1 MHLLPNKDNI
11 SFTSDILQEVS
22 KENDIPIEI
31 VKYSFDICLKN
42 LENLV
47 KNTDTTSIFIPFI
60 GTMYVNYE
68 NLKLFKKGSDRRG
81 KNTDIIQS
89 KIEKIEEYTK
99 NVNKIKRNYFVNRHL
114 QKKFLNNKYFSKGL
128 SVVEIEKIQNNE
140 TRE

>member
-1 MHLLPNKDNI
+1 MNKDNI

-22 KENDIPIEI
+22 KEHNIPLEL

-68 NLKLFKKGSDRRG
+68 NLKLFKKGSDRRN

>member
-1 MHLLPNKDNI
+1 MNKDNI

-22 KENDIPIEI
+22 KENNIPMEI

-47 KNTDTTSIFIPFI
+47 KNSNTTSVFIPFI

-128 SVVEIEKIQNNE
+128 GVDEIEKIQNNE
-140 TRE
+140 TRK

>member
-1 MHLLPNKDNI
+1 MNKDNI

-22 KENDIPIEI
+22 KENNIPMEI

-42 LENLV
+42 LKNLV
-47 KNTDTTSIFIPFI
+47 KNSNTTSVFIPFI

-68 NLKLFKKGSDRRG
+68 NLKLFKKGSDRRN

>member
-1 MHLLPNKDNI
+1 MNKDNV

-22 KENDIPIEI
+22 KENNIPMEI

-47 KNTDTTSIFIPFI
+47 KNSNTTSVFIPFI

-68 NLKLFKKGSDRRG
+68 NLKLFKKGSDRRN

>member
-1 MHLLPNKDNI
+1 MNKENI

-22 KENDIPIEI
+22 KEHNIPLEL

-68 NLKLFKKGSDRRG
+68 NLKLFKKGSIN
-81 KNTDIIQS
+81 KNKNFDVIQS
-89 KIEKIEEYTK
+89 KIEKIEEHVEVTNK
-99 NVNKIKRNYFVNRHL
+99 NKKNFFINRHL

-128 SVVEIEKIQNNE
+128 SIIEIENLQNNE
-140 TRE
+140 TGK

>member
-1 MHLLPNKDNI
+1 MNKDNI
-11 SFTSDILQEVS
+11 SFTSDILNEVS
-22 KENDIPIEI
+22 KENNIPMEI

-47 KNTDTTSIFIPFI
+47 KNSNTTSVFIPFI

-68 NLKLFKKGSDRRG
+68 NLKLFKKGSDRRN
-81 KNTDIIQS
+81 KNTDIIQF

>member
-1 MHLLPNKDNI
+1 MNKDNI

-68 NLKLFKKGSDRRG
+68 NLKLFKKGSDRRN

>member
-1 MHLLPNKDNI
+1 MNKDNI

-22 KENDIPIEI
+22 KENNIPMEI

-47 KNTDTTSIFIPFI
+47 KNSNTTSVFIPFI

-68 NLKLFKKGSDRRG
+68 NLKLFKKGSDRRN

-128 SVVEIEKIQNNE
+128 SIIEIENLQNNE
-140 TRE
+140 TGK

>member
-1 MHLLPNKDNI
+1 MNKDNI

-22 KENDIPIEI
+22 KENNIPMEI

-47 KNTDTTSIFIPFI
+47 KNSNTTSVFIPFI

>member
-1 MHLLPNKDNI
+1 MNKDNI

-22 KENDIPIEI
+22 KENNIPMEI

-47 KNTDTTSIFIPFI
+47 KNSNTTSVFIPFI

-68 NLKLFKKGSDRRG
+68 NLKLFKKGSDRRN

-99 NVNKIKRNYFVNRHL
+99 KVNKIKRNYFVNRHL

>member
-1 MHLLPNKDNI
+1 MNKDNI

-22 KENDIPIEI
+22 KENNIPIEI

-47 KNTDTTSIFIPFI
+47 KNSNTTSVFIPFI

-68 NLKLFKKGSDRRG
+68 NLKLFKKGSDRRN

>member
-1 MHLLPNKDNI
+1 MNKDNI

-22 KENDIPIEI
+22 KENNIPMEI

-47 KNTDTTSIFIPFI
+47 KNSNTTSVFIPFI

-68 NLKLFKKGSDRRG
+68 NLKLFKKGSDRRN

-114 QKKFLNNKYFSKGL
+114 QKKFLNNKYFSIWK
-128 SVVEIEKIQNNE
+128 
-140 TRE
+140 TMPY

>member
-1 MHLLPNKDNI
+1 MNKDNI

-22 KENDIPIEI
+22 KENNIPMEI

-47 KNTDTTSIFIPFI
+47 KNSNTTSVFIPFI

-68 NLKLFKKGSDRRG
+68 NLKLFKKGSGRRN

>member
-1 MHLLPNKDNI
+1 MNKDNI

-22 KENDIPIEI
+22 KENNIPMEI

-47 KNTDTTSIFIPFI
+47 KNSNTTSVFIPFI

-68 NLKLFKKGSDRRG
+68 NLKLFKKGSDRRN

-114 QKKFLNNKYFSKGL
+114 QKKFLNNKYFSKCL

>member
-1 MHLLPNKDNI
+1 MNKDNI

-89 KIEKIEEYTK
+89 KIEKIEEYIK

-128 SVVEIEKIQNNE
+128 SVDEIEKIQNNE
-140 TRE
+140 TRK

>member
-1 MHLLPNKDNI
+1 MNKDNI

-22 KENDIPIEI
+22 KENNIPMEI

-47 KNTDTTSIFIPFI
+47 KNSNTTSVFIHFI

-68 NLKLFKKGSDRRG
+68 NLKLFKKGSDRRN

>member
-1 MHLLPNKDNI
+1 MNKDNI

-22 KENDIPIEI
+22 KENNIPIEI

-47 KNTDTTSIFIPFI
+47 KNSNTTSVFIPFI

-68 NLKLFKKGSDRRG
+68 NLKLFKKGSDRRN

-128 SVVEIEKIQNNE
+128 SVVEIEKIQNSE

>member
-1 MHLLPNKDNI
+1 MNKDNI

-22 KENDIPIEI
+22 KENNIPMEI

-47 KNTDTTSIFIPFI
+47 KNSNTTSVFIPFI

-68 NLKLFKKGSDRRG
+68 NLKLFKKGSDRRN
-81 KNTDIIQS
+81 KNTDIIQF

>member
-1 MHLLPNKDNI
+1 MNKDNI

-22 KENDIPIEI
+22 KENNIPMEI

-42 LENLV
+42 MENLV
-47 KNTDTTSIFIPFI
+47 KNSNTTSVFIPFI

-68 NLKLFKKGSDRRG
+68 NLKLFKKGSDRRN

>member
-1 MHLLPNKDNI
+1 MNKDNI

-22 KENDIPIEI
+22 KENNIPIEI

-47 KNTDTTSIFIPFI
+47 KNSNTTSVFIPFI

-68 NLKLFKKGSDRRG
+68 NLKLFKKGSDRRN

-99 NVNKIKRNYFVNRHL
+99 NVNKIKRDYFVNRHL

>member
-1 MHLLPNKDNI
+1 MNKDNI

-22 KENDIPIEI
+22 KENNIPMEI
-31 VKYSFDICLKN
+31 VKYSVDICLKN

-47 KNTDTTSIFIPFI
+47 KNSNTTSVFIPFI

-68 NLKLFKKGSDRRG
+68 NLKLFKKGSDRRN

>member
-1 MHLLPNKDNI
+1 MNKDNI

-128 SVVEIEKIQNNE
+128 GVDEIEKIQNNE
-140 TRE
+140 TRK

>member
-1 MHLLPNKDNI
+1 MNKDNI

-22 KENDIPIEI
+22 KENNIPMEI

-47 KNTDTTSIFIPFI
+47 KNSNTTSVFIPFI

-68 NLKLFKKGSDRRG
+68 NLKLFKKGSDRRN
-81 KNTDIIQS
+81 KNSDIIQS

-128 SVVEIEKIQNNE
+128 SIIEIENLQNNE
-140 TRE
+140 TGK

>member
-1 MHLLPNKDNI
+1 MNKDNI

-31 VKYSFDICLKN
+31 VKYSFDMCLKN

-128 SVVEIEKIQNNE
+128 GVDEIEKIQNNE
-140 TRE
+140 TRK

>member
-1 MHLLPNKDNI
+1 MNKDNI

>member
-1 MHLLPNKDNI
+1 MNKDNI

-22 KENDIPIEI
+22 KENNIPMEI

-47 KNTDTTSIFIPFI
+47 KNSNTTSVFIPFI

-68 NLKLFKKGSDRRG
+68 NLKLFKKGSDRRN

>member
-1 MHLLPNKDNI
+1 MNKDNI

-22 KENDIPIEI
+22 KENNIPMEI

-47 KNTDTTSIFIPFI
+47 KNSNTTSVFIPFI

-68 NLKLFKKGSDRRG
+68 NLKLFKKGSDRRN

-89 KIEKIEEYTK
+89 KIEKIEEHIKVTNK
-99 NVNKIKRNYFVNRHL
+99 NKKNFFINRHL

-128 SVVEIEKIQNNE
+128 SIIEIENLQNNE